1 MFTWCSSTSRTT
13 RSRTSREYLVDEL
26 ICPFFPMTQQVESPG
41 NPGRFSI
48 SKREDTYLRTLVI
61 HGARSVLIGS
71 KAPPQWA
78 LRVVERRAL
87 NVAVVALP
95 NKMARTI
102 WALLAHDWAYRNK
115 YASSRRSG
123 RSEHEGERARAR
135 VGQGTTRDDGKQV
148 RPGLAK
154 PESPIGR
161 EVRTGSEA
169 RVSGFHQGQQAQT
182 SARTGR
188 IQSCNLPAPSHQHRS
203 LQSGRRPYKSVI
215 GLTGMCTRSR
225 QSHHGSAPRTAAAG
239 ARQSDGR
246 PAVGRRILVRPLP
259 SASIRYRLGVWEMT
273 YGVNENNELFDVH
286 GTPVLGRRFRRRK
299 KAPEGPGQVAS
310 GVATR

>member
-1 MFTWCSSTSRTT
+1 
-13 RSRTSREYLVDEL
+13 
-26 ICPFFPMTQQVESPG
+26 MTQQVESPG
-41 NPGRFSI
+41 NPGRF

-115 YASSRRSG
+115 YASPRRSE

-161 EVRTGSEA
+161 EVRTGNEA

-188 IQSCNLPAPSHQHRS
+188 YKAAICLPHHTNIGPCNPGGVHTNRCSDLPECAPAA
-203 LQSGRRPYKSVI
+203 GRA
-215 GLTGMCTRSR
+215 TTE
-225 QSHHGSAPRTAAAG
+225 APR
-239 ARQSDGR
+239 
-246 PAVGRRILVRPLP
+246 VRPLRGRGSRTGGLP
-259 SASIRYRLGVWEMT
+259 SVGASSSVRCHPHPSDT
-273 YGVNENNELFDVH
+273 
-286 GTPVLGRRFRRRK
+286 
-299 KAPEGPGQVAS
+299 AS
-310 GVATR
+310 ECGK